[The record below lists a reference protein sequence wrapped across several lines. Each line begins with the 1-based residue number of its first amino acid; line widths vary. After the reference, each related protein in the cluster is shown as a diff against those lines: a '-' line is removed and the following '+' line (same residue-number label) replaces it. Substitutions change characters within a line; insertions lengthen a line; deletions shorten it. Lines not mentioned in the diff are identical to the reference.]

1 MDSRNL
7 DAGVYHPKHY
17 STFCTKRHKYVLNIR
32 EMMMIIQCGG
42 GDFLVRT
49 EKSIEIRAPSGKVW
63 EMLALDRWSE
73 WNVGHF
79 LDTKN
84 MKFTSEVNTPEDR
97 FRVGASAY
105 PSAHPKA
112 DFKVTESIENEKIT
126 YLHEGQ
132 SPMTYILKPTNEGTR
147 LTYVVEYEMPWG
159 ILGKFLFRLLGGI
172 GEREVEKALE
182 QLKSII
188 EK

>member
-1 MDSRNL
+1 MDR
-7 DAGVYHPKHY
+7 V
-17 STFCTKRHKYVLNIR
+17 
-32 EMMMIIQCGG
+32 
-42 GDFLVRT
+42 
-49 EKSIEIRAPSGKVW
+49 EKSIEIKASPEKVW

-73 WNVGHF
+73 WQVGSF

-84 MKFTSEVNTPEDR
+84 MKFTSEVHTPADKY
-97 FRVGASAY
+97 RVGASAY

-126 YLHEGQ
+126 YLHEN
-132 SPMTYILKPTNEGTR
+132 SPMTYILEPTDEVTR

-159 ILGKFLFRLLGGI
+159 ILGKFLLRLLRGM
-172 GEREVEKALE
+172 GERDVEKGFE
-182 QLKSII
+182 KLKSIL

>member
-1 MDSRNL
+1 MDR
-7 DAGVYHPKHY
+7 V
-17 STFCTKRHKYVLNIR
+17 
-32 EMMMIIQCGG
+32 
-42 GDFLVRT
+42 
-49 EKSIEIRAPSGKVW
+49 EKSIEIRAPPEKVW

-73 WNVGHF
+73 WNTGHF

-84 MKFTSEVNTPEDR
+84 MKFTSEVNTPADR
-97 FRVGASAY
+97 YRVGASAY

-126 YLHEGQ
+126 YLHEGEA
-132 SPMTYILKPTNEGTR
+132 PMTYILKPTDEGTR

-159 ILGKFLFRLLGGI
+159 ILGKLLLGLLRGM
-172 GEREVEKALE
+172 GERDLEKGFE
-182 QLKSII
+182 KLKSIL